1 MNCDHIWVTP
11 FSTVPFAL
19 KAPEYG
25 ASVNGDYS
33 ELMYIAYTI
42 TLSVIVVIL
51 FLFLGPRCLD
61 KW

>member
-42 TLSVIVVIL
+42 ITATLYYTIKPL
-51 FLFLGPRCLD
+51 FVKLYCEM
-61 KW
+61 

>member
-11 FSTVPFAL
+11 FSIVSVAL

-33 ELMYIAYTI
+33 YTI
-42 TLSVIVVIL
+42 ITDTLYYTIKPL
-51 FLFLGPRCLD
+51 FVKLYCEM
-61 KW
+61 